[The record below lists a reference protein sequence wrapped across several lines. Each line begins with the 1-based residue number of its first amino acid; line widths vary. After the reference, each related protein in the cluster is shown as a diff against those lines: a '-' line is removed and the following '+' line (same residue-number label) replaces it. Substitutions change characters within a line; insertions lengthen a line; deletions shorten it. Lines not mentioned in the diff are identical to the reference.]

1 MLQRLGVTES
11 HRASCSPRCPPAQS
25 LRPTWRRPRR
35 PAAAAVSQRPEELDD
50 WETADSKEMSR
61 KYAEFL
67 PKGAAKHA
75 PQWKQQIANEL
86 DPELP
91 QRHRTPNEENI
102 QTHTVQWYPGH
113 IARAE
118 RQLKEQLKMVD
129 VVMEIR
135 DARIPV
141 STCHPSLASWLGQ
154 KPSLLVF
161 NRVDMVTKSD
171 RAAWAAHFKAAKQ
184 RVYWTDGKQGD
195 GIRDLKADLLRV
207 GVALN
212 ERRKARGLNPR
223 PVRAC
228 VIGFPNIGKS
238 AIINRLLGKR
248 VAASAPK
255 PGVTRILQWIR
266 VRGPAPSRR
275 PACLPL
281 IPPPRLPRPLG
292 PPAAASRRRPPASLP
307 TARPGRPLA
316 AACTAGGGRGP
327 AGPAGRARH
336 HPRRLRRP
344 GGGAAPGRLQRHR
357 RGRLRGLDHRGGLPD
372 ALPPAARQQPR
383 AAAPG
388 GALQG
393 GRARRHSRGLCAG
406 ADAGAGEVACAG
418 PGWARLAG
426 TGWC

>member
-1 MLQRLGVTES
+1 MPIS
-11 HRASCSPRCPPAQS
+11 
-25 LRPTWRRPRR
+25 RRSRR
-35 PAAAAVSQRPEELDD
+35 PAAASVSQQPEALDD
-50 WETADSKEMSR
+50 WETADSKEVSR
-61 KYAEFL
+61 LYSDYL

-75 PQWKQQIANEL
+75 GQWKQQIETEL

-91 QRHRTPNEENI
+91 QRQRTPNEENI

-129 VVMEIR
+129 VVLEVR

-141 STCHPSLASWLGQ
+141 ATCHPSLASWLGS

-161 NRVDMVTKSD
+161 NRIDMVTKSD
-171 RAAWAAHFKAAKQ
+171 RAAWATHFKAAKQ

-195 GIRDLKADLLRV
+195 GIRDLKADLLQV

-255 PGVTRILQWIR
+255 PGVTRMLQWIR
-266 VRGPAPSRR
+266 VGGGGPRCARLRCLRGPPPLHGRCNAAPGPTCSSGGAG
-275 PACLPL
+275 ACAQAAPPQATTALPPGRAL
-281 IPPPRLPRPLG
+281 KAG
-292 PPAAASRRRPPASLP
+292 PAA
-307 TARPGRPLA
+307 LA
-316 AACTAGGGRGP
+316 GAGGGRGA
-327 AGPAGRARH
+327 AGPAGLARH
-336 HPRRLRRP
+336 HPRRL
-344 GGGAAPGRLQRHR
+344 
-357 RGRLRGLDHRGGLPD
+357 
-372 ALPPAARQQPR
+372 
-383 AAAPG
+383 
-388 GALQG
+388 
-393 GRARRHSRGLCAG
+393 
-406 ADAGAGEVACAG
+406 
-418 PGWARLAG
+418 W
-426 TGWC
+426 